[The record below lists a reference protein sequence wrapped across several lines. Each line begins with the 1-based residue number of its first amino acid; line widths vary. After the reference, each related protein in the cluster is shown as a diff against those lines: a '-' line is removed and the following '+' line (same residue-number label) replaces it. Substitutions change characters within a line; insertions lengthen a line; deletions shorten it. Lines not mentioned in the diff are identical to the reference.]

1 MKHVINN
8 FFITIVATFV
18 LLLGACGADS
28 TEAETEVLP
37 PTIEELS
44 LSDNSIVYGEVPQGI
59 LRISDA
65 GKELKEV
72 QITVLIDGAEVFS
85 KSIQRIMTTEF
96 SYSFS
101 ELGVIFPFEAH
112 VSDKVG
118 IINVSA
124 VNVAQQVTT
133 QTLNFELKRPVF
145 DKLYVCIGGDEY
157 ILTSTDGK
165 LYKANLNTPLVNG
178 AKGFVYSQSGKK
190 GLKWGYDIDKKIAS
204 LTSQTAITF
213 FDSESLSSNDLTY
226 LSFDVVKFIP
236 APLEK
241 KFGLITSDASVK
253 TQNLY
258 RRLKQISETNILF
271 GHEDANHYG
280 HNWIDKEGKS
290 DVKDVCGS
298 HPAVYGHDF
307 GDITGVNQTDNQR
320 KNAEDKL
327 RSYIMEAYYRGG
339 VSTMVWHFNNPAN
352 GKSFYFKDNPV
363 DAVPMILPG
372 GRYHDVY
379 KKVLTNLA
387 NFAAS
392 LKDNTG
398 ELVPVIF
405 RPYHEYDGDWFWW
418 GKGHC
423 SEEEFIRLWQF
434 TVDYLRNTM
443 GVKNFI
449 YAISPDC
456 SYSDETGY
464 LTYYPGDEYVDIL
477 GMDNYWDF
485 SPDGGGVQVVAT
497 KLKNISDMA
506 QKRKKVAAFTETGRE
521 GIPEPE
527 WWTKTLLPLLKDSQ
541 IKLCY
546 VMVWRNAY
554 NDPKHYYAPFPGE
567 GSCEDFIKFR
577 NDGFVLFEDDLTGM
591 YN

>member
-8 FFITIVATFV
+8 FFTLTVVAFV
-18 LLLGACGADS
+18 LLLGACGSDS
-28 TEAETEVLP
+28 TESETEALSPV
-37 PTIEELS
+37 IEELS
-44 LSDNSIVYGEVPQGI
+44 LQNACIVYGEIPQGT
-59 LRISDA
+59 LRISNT

-72 QITVLIDGAEVFS
+72 RIAILIDGVEVFS
-85 KSIQRIMTTEF
+85 KSIQHIESTEF
-96 SYSFS
+96 CYSLS
-101 ELGVIFPFEAH
+101 ELGVIFPFEAY
-112 VSDKVG
+112 VSDKTG
-118 IINVSA
+118 TISVSTI
-124 VNVAQQVTT
+124 NVAQQVATKA
-133 QTLNFELKRPVF
+133 LNFELKRPTF
-145 DKLYVCIGGDEY
+145 DKLYVCLGNDEY
-157 ILTSTDGK
+157 TLTSTDGEV
-165 LYKANLNTPLVNG
+165 YKVNLSTPLVNG
-178 AKGFVYSQSGKK
+178 VKGFVYSKPGKK
-190 GLKWGYDIDKKIAS
+190 GLKWGYDTDKKIAS
-204 LTSQTAITF
+204 LTSQTSITF
-213 FDSESLSSNDLTY
+213 FDSESLNNDNLTY
-226 LSFDVVKFIP
+226 LSFDVVKFVP
-236 APLEK
+236 APLER
-241 KFGLITSDASVK
+241 KFGLITPNASVK

-258 RRLKQISETNILF
+258 RKLKQISETNILF

-280 HNWIDKEGKS
+280 HNWTDKKGKS

-307 GDITGVNQTDNQR
+307 GDITSVNQTDNQR
-320 KNAEDKL
+320 KKAEDKL
-327 RSYIMEAYYRGG
+327 RDYIMEAYYRGG
-339 VSTMVWHFNNPAN
+339 ISTMVWHFNNPAN

-363 DAVPMILPG
+363 AAVPMILPG

-423 SEEEFIRLWQF
+423 TEKEFIQLWQF

-456 SYSDETGY
+456 SYSDEAGY
-464 LTYYPGDEYVDIL
+464 LTYYPGDNYVDIL

-485 SPDGGGVQVVAT
+485 SPEGGGVQVVAT

-521 GIPEPE
+521 SIPESE
-527 WWTKTLLPLLKDSQ
+527 WWTKTLLPLLKTPQ